1 MKITLEQMMISGIH
15 FGHPTRHWHPK
26 IAAYT
31 YGIRNGSH
39 LIDLVKTRK
48 QLKEAQRLVTRVRRE
63 GKEILFVGTKKQSSQ
78 RIKERAQ
85 SSKSFFV
92 RERWLGGIL
101 TNWFT
106 VQASLLQLHR
116 LERDK
121 KEGPW
126 ESLPKKEA
134 RVFQKRVERLDRYLG
149 GLKGIRS
156 IPRVVILV
164 GQTVEMAAIQECRK
178 LKIPLICR
186 LDTDCNPNLVE
197 VGIPINDD
205 SVSRIRLFLKSLLPG
220 IHEGRRWWFSRKAR
234 KQRKKSL
241 IDTKRSRTFRRR
253 RS

>member
-126 ESLPKKEA
+126 ESLPKK
-134 RVFQKRVERLDRYLG
+134 
-149 GLKGIRS
+149 RS
-156 IPRVVILV
+156 KSFSKTIGTIGSL
-164 GQTVEMAAIQECRK
+164 
-178 LKIPLICR
+178 
-186 LDTDCNPNLVE
+186 
-197 VGIPINDD
+197 
-205 SVSRIRLFLKSLLPG
+205 SR
-220 IHEGRRWWFSRKAR
+220 W
-234 KQRKKSL
+234 
-241 IDTKRSRTFRRR
+241 TKRYTIYPKSCDSCRSNSRNGCYSRVSEIENSFDL
-253 RS
+253 